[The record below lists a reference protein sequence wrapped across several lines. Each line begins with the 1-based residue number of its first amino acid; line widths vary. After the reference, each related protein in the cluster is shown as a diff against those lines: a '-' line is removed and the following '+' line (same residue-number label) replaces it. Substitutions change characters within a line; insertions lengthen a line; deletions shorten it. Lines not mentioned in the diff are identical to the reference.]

1 MVEDV
6 RIQLIPDS
14 VDGCIRYFSL
24 RQYELRQVLRVS
36 SQLSGYGG
44 LENTPKVNRKGRGK
58 SPYL

>member
-6 RIQLIPDS
+6 RIQFIPVS
-14 VDGCIRYFSL
+14 VECYIGYFSL

-36 SQLSGYGG
+36 SQLSGYDG
-44 LENTPKVNRKGRGK
+44 LENTPKVKHKGRGK

>member
-14 VDGCIRYFSL
+14 AERGTRYFSL

-36 SQLSGYGG
+36 SQLSGYDG
-44 LENTPKVNRKGRGK
+44 LENTPKVRHKGRGK